1 MSAAYASRYEA
12 VFLCSHPKGPK
23 MSYGA
28 AAKYMKKS
36 KAFVSKWVKRYS
48 EVKNV
53 DDLPDR
59 GSVQKTTKKEDKM
72 ILRVFEKNPCLS
84 LRGGQAVLLKK
95 GLNISCYTIRRRLL
109 AYKVKFRSTITK
121 PLLSEKHV
129 EKRLAWAKGN
139 LDRYWDNVIFSDEA
153 SFWAKSS
160 IRRVWSTQANR
171 LIERTVKHP
180 VKVHVWGC
188 FSKQGFGTLHI
199 FTKNLDA
206 AKMVKIYERALLP
219 SAQKWFTRKNE
230 NWLLQE
236 DNDPKHRSKLC
247 TAWKQEN
254 DVDVL
259 DWPSQSPDAN
269 PIENVW
275 ALIKFKLRGKKIWT
289 VKQLI
294 RQIRLIWRFLSEDYA
309 VTLVESMPRRCQSII
324 DNGGDWTT
332 Y

>member
-1 MSAAYASRYEA
+1 
-12 VFLCSHPKGPK
+12 
-23 MSYGA
+23 
-28 AAKYMKKS
+28 
-36 KAFVSKWVKRYS
+36 
-48 EVKNV
+48 
-53 DDLPDR
+53 
-59 GSVQKTTKKEDKM
+59 
-72 ILRVFEKNPCLS
+72 
-84 LRGGQAVLLKK
+84 
-95 GLNISCYTIRRRLL
+95 
-109 AYKVKFRSTITK
+109 
-121 PLLSEKHV
+121 
-129 EKRLAWAKGN
+129 

-160 IRRVWSTQANR
+160 IRRVWATQANR

-199 FTKNLDA
+199 FTQNLDA
-206 AKMVKIYERALLP
+206 AKMVQIYERVLLP
-219 SAQKWFTRKNE
+219 SAQRWFTKKNE

-236 DNDPKHRSKLC
+236 DNDPKHRSRLC

-254 DVDVL
+254 GVDVL

-294 RQIRLIWRFLSEDYA
+294 RQIRFVWRSLSEDYA
-309 VTLVESMPRRCQSII
+309 VKLVESMPRR
-324 DNGGDWTT
+324 
-332 Y
+332 